1 MRRLPFLFLVAGLL
15 AGCASVRP
23 PAYTGVDV
31 QGHRGARGVLP
42 ENSLP
47 GFLYALDVGVRT
59 LELDVVISADSQVVV
74 SHEPWM
80 HSDMCTHPS
89 GRAVTPQ
96 EERSI
101 NLFRMTAREIA
112 AYDCGS
118 RQHPRFPEQQPQATT
133 KPLLFDVIRQA
144 DAYARAK
151 GRPLPHYNIET
162 KSRIEW
168 EGVHVPD
175 PDAFVRLVLDV
186 IRQTGIER
194 RAMLQSFDVRTLV
207 ASRAQAPEI
216 PVALLIAPEGL
227 PNEALPP
234 LPAVFAFVGLRP
246 DVFSPEWRLLSPEI
260 VREAQAMGMRV
271 IPWTVNRAEDIE
283 TVLSWGVDG
292 LITDYPER
300 VPVSHRMPFL
310 PRRR

>member
-1 MRRLPFLFLVAGLL
+1 MRSP
-15 AGCASVRP
+15 SP
-23 PAYTGVDV
+23 DGVDV

-42 ENSLP
+42 ENSIA
-47 GFLYALDVGVRT
+47 GFFYALDVGVRT

-80 HSDMCTHPS
+80 HSDICTHPS
-89 GRAVTPQ
+89 GRPVSPQ

-101 NLFRMTAREIA
+101 NLFRMTAQEIA

-118 RQHPRFPEQQPQATT
+118 RQHPRFPEQQPQPAS

-144 DAYARAK
+144 DAYARANR
-151 GRPLPHYNIET
+151 RPLPHYNIET

-175 PDAFVRLVLDV
+175 PLTFAGLVLEV
-186 IRQTGIER
+186 IRETGIEQ
-194 RAMLQSFDVRTLV
+194 RALLQSFDVRTLV
-207 ASRAQAPEI
+207 ASRSLAPDL
-216 PVALLIAPEGL
+216 PVALLVAPEGL

-246 DVFSPEWRLLSPEI
+246 DVFSPEWRLLSPET

-292 LITDYPER
+292 IITDYPER
-300 VPVSHRMPFL
+300 VPASHRTPFL

>member
-1 MRRLPFLFLVAGLL
+1 MIRIVTALFLLSVL
-15 AGCASVRP
+15 AGCASLRP
-23 PAYTGVDV
+23 SSSDLLDV

-42 ENSLP
+42 ENSVA
-47 GFLYALDVGVRT
+47 GFLYALDAGVRT

-80 HSDMCTHPS
+80 HSDICTHPS
-89 GRAVTPQ
+89 GRPVSPQ

-101 NLFRMTAREIA
+101 NLFRMTAQESA

-118 RQHPRFPEQQPQATT
+118 RQHPRFPEQQPQPAS

-144 DAYARAK
+144 DAYARANR
-151 GRPLPHYNIET
+151 RPLPHYNIET

-175 PDAFVRLVLDV
+175 PETFVRLVVDV
-186 IRQTGIER
+186 IRETGIER
-194 RAMLQSFDVRTLV
+194 RALVQSFDVRTLV
-207 ASRAQAPEI
+207 ESRKLAPELPI
-216 PVALLIAPEGL
+216 ALLIAPEGL

-234 LPAVFAFVGLRP
+234 LPAVFAFVGLQP
-246 DVFSPEWRLLSPEI
+246 DVFSPEWRLLSPET
-260 VREAQAMGMRV
+260 VRQAQAMGMRV

-292 LITDYPER
+292 IITDYPER
-300 VPVSHRMPFL
+300 VPLRHRAPFL